1 MFASLRK
8 ITIIVLAVLAFVS
21 IRPDS
26 PVHAQSGS
34 GRGSVA
40 ATPQSAPLGK
50 SKAEK
55 QILAVLDDLDRNQ
68 KIALD
73 RAGRGCQ
80 AFAPAD

>member
-1 MFASLRK
+1 MFKALRK
-8 ITIIVLAVLAFVS
+8 IAVIFFVLLALVS
-21 IRPDS
+21 IRPNS
-26 PVHAQSGS
+26 PVHAQSRAS
-34 GRGSVA
+34 RGPTA
-40 ATPQSAPLGK
+40 PQSAPLGK